1 MNADSTS
8 RLCCSIVACHLSFYI
23 RWPEATHWRLSDIT
37 HAQGPLEET
46 EGDNREKPSE
56 RERGGGN
63 RGFDLERQ
71 AEIQRQRDRDRQTD
85 RQNREE
91 RTIPKRAR
99 KRERRVMLRARLANR
114 PRLMGRMWGEDM
126 IADAWSL
133 SPRLIHS
140 TSSITQHPQSEWNAN
155 RNQSKCQSQVVV
167 NACTSFLPSLPSSI
181 LEAWDNVTT
190 HC

>member
-1 MNADSTS
+1 MIADSTS

-63 RGFDLERQ
+63 RGVDLERQ
-71 AEIQRQRDRDRQTD
+71 AEIQRQRARDRQTDRQTD

-99 KRERRVMLRARLANR
+99 KRERRVMLRERLANR
-114 PRLMGRMWGEDM
+114 RRLMGGMWGEDM
-126 IADAWSL
+126 IADALVDTW
-133 SPRLIHS
+133 
-140 TSSITQHPQSEWNAN
+140 
-155 RNQSKCQSQVVV
+155 VV
-167 NACTSFLPSLPSSI
+167 
-181 LEAWDNVTT
+181 
-190 HC
+190 

>member
-1 MNADSTS
+1 MHHQESSCPRSGRNPLWRIVIADSTS
-8 RLCCSIVACHLSFYI
+8 RICCSIVACHLSFYI

-63 RGFDLERQ
+63 RGVDLERQ
-71 AEIQRQRDRDRQTD
+71 TEIQRQRDRDRQTD

-99 KRERRVMLRARLANR
+99 KREKRVMLRARLANR
-114 PRLMGRMWGEDM
+114 PRLMGRWVVG
-126 IADAWSL
+126 IRTVRGVVSL
-133 SPRLIHS
+133 VVPNKSVPGLRRLLYQS
-140 TSSITQHPQSEWNAN
+140 LTQPGTELFHP
-155 RNQSKCQSQVVV
+155 
-167 NACTSFLPSLPSSI
+167 L
-181 LEAWDNVTT
+181 
-190 HC
+190 